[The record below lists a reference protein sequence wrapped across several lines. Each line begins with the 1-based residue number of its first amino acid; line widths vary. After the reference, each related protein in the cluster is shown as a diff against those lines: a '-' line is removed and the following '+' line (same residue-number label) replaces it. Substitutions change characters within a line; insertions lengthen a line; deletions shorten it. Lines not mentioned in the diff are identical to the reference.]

1 MIKIL
6 VLEDNILSQDLLCSV
21 LALQGYEVVC
31 AADGRSGLNKIKEYQ
46 PDLVIS
52 DIDMPGLN
60 GLEVLRQ
67 LRLDSATASLPV
79 IICTSA
85 EEESYRRIVHKLNAV
100 YMTKPFYPTEMLN
113 TIAQQLAQSSKV

>member
-1 MIKIL
+1 MAKIL
-6 VLEDNILSQDLLCSV
+6 VLEDNVLSQDMLCSI
-21 LALQGYEVVC
+21 LIPKGYEVTCV
-31 AADGRSGLNKIKEYQ
+31 ADGRSGLAKVKELQ

-67 LRLDSATASLPV
+67 LRIDSATASLPV

-85 EEESYRRIVHKLNAV
+85 EDDSYCRLVQKLRAI
-100 YMTKPFYPTEMLN
+100 YITKPFYPTAMLN
-113 TIAQQLAQSSKV
+113 AIASQLAQYSKT

>member
-6 VLEDNILSQDLLCSV
+6 VLEDNILSQDLLCSMLV
-21 LALQGYEVVC
+21 PQGYEVVC
-31 AADGRSGLNKIKEYQ
+31 AADGCSGLTKIKEHQ

-52 DIDMPGLN
+52 DIDMPGLS

-67 LRLDSATASLPV
+67 LRLDRTTASIPV

-85 EEESYRRIVHKLNAV
+85 DDESYRRIVHKLNAI
-100 YMTKPFYPTEMLN
+100 YITKPFYPTEMLKA
-113 TIAQQLAQSSKV
+113 IAQQLAQNSKV

>member
-21 LALQGYEVVC
+21 LIPQGYEVDC
-31 AADGRSGLNKIKEYQ
+31 AADGYSGLTKIKEHQ

-85 EEESYRRIVHKLNAV
+85 DEESYRWIVRKLNAV
-100 YMTKPFYPTEMLN
+100 YITKPFYPAEMLKA
-113 TIAQQLAQSSKV
+113 IAQQLAQSSKV